1 MKYIRKSNLFRRFP
15 LGLTTSFQ
23 TNETLA
29 NKIKNNKIENEI
41 VSNNLKFISQDWKGI
56 KNMRIKKL
64 KKLDIVIL
72 SWTITSRK
80 IEKRLEGLVDNIT
93 FEHYKPDIRDKP
105 FLKRD

>member
-1 MKYIRKSNLFRRFP
+1 
-15 LGLTTSFQ
+15 
-23 TNETLA
+23 
-29 NKIKNNKIENEI
+29 
-41 VSNNLKFISQDWKGI
+41 
-56 KNMRIKKL
+56 MRIKKL